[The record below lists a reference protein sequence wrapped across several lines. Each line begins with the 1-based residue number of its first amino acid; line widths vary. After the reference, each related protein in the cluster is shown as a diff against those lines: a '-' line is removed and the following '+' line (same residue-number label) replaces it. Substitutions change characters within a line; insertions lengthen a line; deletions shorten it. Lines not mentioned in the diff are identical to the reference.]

1 MQRTK
6 IQELHPHGSGD
17 ATRNAAGEISQ
28 DAPKA
33 KAGKRKT
40 TIKSSPLYR
49 AAPFG
54 FVFYDK
60 MGASASKQDSKGQY
74 QWKASGPP
82 SVSLEVVDALRS
94 SPETDASRAKL
105 IEQHIQARVA
115 EELKKLQKK
124 ESETL
129 SLAHDKLAASQGT
142 DDDVNGDKGATTS
155 FSLGKEV
162 DELRRKLEQRKNIRE
177 LPEGVDRARSEVI
190 RCLRENDRRPL
201 DCWQEVESFKA
212 EVKKLEKS
220 WVDKVTS

>member
-1 MQRTK
+1 
-6 IQELHPHGSGD
+6 
-17 ATRNAAGEISQ
+17 
-28 DAPKA
+28 
-33 KAGKRKT
+33 
-40 TIKSSPLYR
+40 
-49 AAPFG
+49 
-54 FVFYDK
+54 
-60 MGASASKQDSKGQY
+60 MGANTSKQDSNGQY

-82 SVSLEVVDALRS
+82 SVSLEVVDSLRS

-124 ESETL
+124 ESEAL
-129 SLAHDKLAASQGT
+129 AMAHDKMAASHGT
-142 DDDVNGDKGATTS
+142 DNDNGDKGATTS
-155 FSLGKEV
+155 FSLGKDV
-162 DELRRKLEQRKNIRE
+162 DDLRRKLEQRKNIRE
-177 LPEGVDRARSEVI
+177 LPEEVDRARSEVI